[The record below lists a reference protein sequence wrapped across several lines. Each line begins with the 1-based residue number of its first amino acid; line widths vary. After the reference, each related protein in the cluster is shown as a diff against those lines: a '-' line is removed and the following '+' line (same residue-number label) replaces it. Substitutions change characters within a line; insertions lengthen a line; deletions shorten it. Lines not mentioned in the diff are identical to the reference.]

1 MGYNLFKQKKYSQAK
16 EYFKQCETLQNETM
30 KIDAKCRYA
39 DCLYMSKDFQS
50 AIKEY
55 DYVISKNK
63 LDADYASYQ
72 KGMAYGALGNY
83 DRKISILESALSQF
97 PRSNYVASIKY
108 ELANSYLTLDLYPK
122 SLELYTDITKNYSQS
137 IHAKDSYAK
146 IGMIYY
152 NMGKEKDALI
162 HLKKVVETYPG
173 TEEAKSAL
181 NNIKTIYIESNNVDE
196 FIAYTK
202 KIPEAEITQSEQ
214 DSISYQA
221 IENQYMNGDCQKAI
235 DGFREYISKYPDGA
249 FYASANYYLAD
260 CLIKNSQKQEALQAY
275 ENIISKPKNEFTEKA
290 ILKAANL
297 NFENKTYEKALQE
310 FCLLEQIAEISTHKL
325 QALLGAMECYY
336 LLGKFDSTIITS
348 NKILSLEKTDENISE
363 KASYY
368 LAKSLLKNANSG
380 QAIEEFKKLTSAKNT
395 EYASEAQYTLAE
407 IQYNNG
413 NLEESEKIILE
424 ITSNPSSEF
433 WLAKAFI
440 LWADIFKER
449 GNKIQAKQTLQSIID
464 NYEGDQSII
473 NEAQNKLDEI
483 NNKHTEEQKLQEQKL
498 QEQKEAVDEII
509 IENK

>member
-1 MGYNLFKQKKYSQAK
+1 M
-16 EYFKQCETLQNETM
+16 
-30 KIDAKCRYA
+30 
-39 DCLYMSKDFQS
+39 
-50 AIKEY
+50 
-55 DYVISKNK
+55 
-63 LDADYASYQ
+63 
-72 KGMAYGALGNY
+72 
-83 DRKISILESALSQF
+83 
-97 PRSNYVASIKY
+97 
-108 ELANSYLTLDLYPK
+108 
-122 SLELYTDITKNYSQS
+122 
-137 IHAKDSYAK
+137 
-146 IGMIYY
+146 
-152 NMGKEKDALI
+152 
-162 HLKKVVETYPG
+162 
-173 TEEAKSAL
+173 
-181 NNIKTIYIESNNVDE
+181 
-196 FIAYTK
+196 
-202 KIPEAEITQSEQ
+202 
-214 DSISYQA
+214 
-221 IENQYMNGDCQKAI
+221 
-235 DGFREYISKYPDGA
+235 
-249 FYASANYYLAD
+249 AD

-275 ENIISKPKNEFTEKA
+275 ENIIRKPKNAFTEKA

-297 NFENKTYEKALQE
+297 NFENKNYETALTE
-310 FCLLEQIAEISTHKL
+310 YCLLEQTAEISNHKL

-336 LLGKFDSTIITS
+336 LLNKFDSTIIAS
-348 NKILSLEKTDENISE
+348 NKILALEKADENVSE